1 MMRLDCYT
9 LVEEQLYAVSDDV
22 NLILADFSEWLVR
35 HAWVLEYGQ

>member
-9 LVEEQLYAVSDDV
+9 LVEEQLYAVSDGV

-35 HAWVLEYGQ
+35 HACFLEYGQ